1 IFLVD
6 NGFVVELN
14 DEMAEITGRVP
25 AGQVFVDGLSVGE
38 VGHVVIRDR
47 QLLARDGVLLVVV
60 TIDKQTGQ
68 LVAGPD
74 IVTRGFVY
82 AAEASELL
90 DNTKERVRAALTH
103 EDGGTAREWS

>member
-1 IFLVD
+1 
-6 NGFVVELN
+6 
-14 DEMAEITGRVP
+14 MP
-25 AGQVFVDGLSVGE
+25 AGNVFVDGLSVGE

-47 QLLARDGVLLVVV
+47 QLLARDGILLVVV

-82 AAEASELL
+82 AAEQANSWMS
-90 DNTKERVRAALTH
+90 TKE
-103 EDGGTAREWS
+103 G